1 MKWMKQF
8 KPSLPQN
15 PEKPMQTQTQT
26 HSETKE
32 DGGGDTP
39 LDKLQACR
47 TALRG
52 IGVSGKTFDLAKI
65 ALQRELEP
73 TVKRADGSG
82 DFDKLW
88 TLVGERVASAV
99 TKGLEDIAAKGEEQ

>member
-1 MKWMKQF
+1 M
-8 KPSLPQN
+8 
-15 PEKPMQTQTQT
+15 
-26 HSETKE
+26 
-32 DGGGDTP
+32 
-39 LDKLQACR
+39 
-47 TALRG
+47 
-52 IGVSGKTFDLAKI
+52 SGKTFDLAKI

-99 TKGLEDIAAKGEEQ
+99 TRGLEEIAEAGEK